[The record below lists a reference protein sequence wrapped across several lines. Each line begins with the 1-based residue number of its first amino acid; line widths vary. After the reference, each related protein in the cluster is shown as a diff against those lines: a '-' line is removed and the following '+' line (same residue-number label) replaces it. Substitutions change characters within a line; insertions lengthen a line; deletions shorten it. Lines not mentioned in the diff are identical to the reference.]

1 MLLRFVKTMVRRY
14 AAALQERQALAQ
26 RLRRETGGRPEAARD
41 RGEKLLRGY
50 LTPEQ
55 RETYC
60 RQGRF
65 VVRGQSGRRYSIE
78 ASDPRFCNVSE
89 LDADG
94 QIISRLCA
102 QAAVNI
108 PIADH
113 LLTQKLMLEHHE
125 AEFRRI
131 ANRQLFAL

>member
-1 MLLRFVKTMVRRY
+1 MFLRFVKTMVQSY
-14 AAALQERQALAQ
+14 AAALQERRALVQ
-26 RLRRETGGRPEAARD
+26 RSRRETEASA
-41 RGEKLLRGY
+41 EKLLLGY

-65 VVRGQSGRRYSIE
+65 VVRGQSGQRYSIA
-78 ASDPRFCNVSE
+78 ASDPWFCNVCE
-89 LDADG
+89 LDDYG
-94 QIISRLCA
+94 WIVSRLCA
-102 QAAVNI
+102 HTAGDV
-108 PIADH
+108 PMADH

-131 ANRQLFAL
+131 ANRQLFAR